1 MDTKPAEVIKEFKIM
16 ADETSLSHFIKVK
29 NAREFCYWVMS
40 ADVIEKFIG
49 KRVDMAEALEDY
61 PPLGE
66 E

>member
-1 MDTKPAEVIKEFKIM
+1 
-16 ADETSLSHFIKVK
+16 
-29 NAREFCYWVMS
+29 MS